1 LSTYWI
7 RNRGR
12 VQGPFTLDR
21 IQGLLRRGRFSR
33 HFHVSLDK
41 KEWLPAEEFPELFGS
56 KRRRGRD
63 DEDDDYEDT
72 PFRSGGSPFDDEDD
86 DERAPR
92 RKSQS
97 KRKGRTAVLDEDD
110 DYEDDEDDDDDWED
124 DEEWDEDEG
133 LVDRFIGIVES
144 NLKLVGGTL
153 VAVLGVL
160 CWFLFF
166 GESFAQDQ
174 EDMETLM
181 DVNMRITTAN
191 ATGMAPN
198 DWLALQEQIESEL
211 ASLVKRLE
219 STASSQDHIKQELL
233 FVARDD
239 LAVRFKELPDGLT
252 DATQRIMQRFA
263 RIDEMIKSE
272 TRQHAGSILTLPTR
286 PPAQNA
292 GNVPGRPG
300 AGPDNGTDNT
310 GPAEQL
316 QQAPGVP
323 GQPGSTQ
330 SGGGPPISTP
340 QRNNPDQRRQNQPGQ
355 NSPGQGGFLSNPDM
369 NSLGNGPPQNSGGP
383 GSPAP
388 GGGIPGR
395 PPKASF
401 GKGK

>member
-1 LSTYWI
+1 MSTYWI

-56 KRRRGRD
+56 RRRRGRD
-63 DEDDDYEDT
+63 DDEDYEDS
-72 PFRSGGSPFDDEDD
+72 PFRGGGSPFDDDD
-86 DERAPR
+86 DEPSPH
-92 RKSQS
+92 RKSRS
-97 KRKGRTAVLDEDD
+97 KSKGRTAVLDEDD
-110 DYEDDEDDDDDWED
+110 DDDDDDDNEDDDWED

-133 LVDRFIGIVES
+133 LVDRLIGMVES
-144 NLKLVGGTL
+144 NLKLIGGAL

-174 EDMETLM
+174 EDMQTLM
-181 DVNMRITTAN
+181 DVNMRITTGN
-191 ATGMAPN
+191 STGMAPN

-211 ASLVKRLE
+211 STLVKRLE

-233 FVARDD
+233 FIARDD
-239 LAVRFKELPDGLT
+239 LAARFKELPDGLT

-263 RIDEMIKSE
+263 RIDEMIKSK

-292 GNVPGRPG
+292 GSVPGRPG
-300 AGPDNGTDNT
+300 GQPGGDGNT

-323 GQPGSTQ
+323 GQPGNGPPGV
-330 SGGGPPISTP
+330 SGAGGPSGSPES
-340 QRNNPDQRRQNQPGQ
+340 NNPDQQRTDPPGS
-355 NSPGQGGFLSNPDM
+355 SPGQGGFLS
-369 NSLGNGPPQNSGGP
+369 
-383 GSPAP
+383 
-388 GGGIPGR
+388 
-395 PPKASF
+395 
-401 GKGK
+401 